1 MPAKVRGAS
10 GGVNWRRLAIRLH
23 LWGGLLTGPFLL
35 VLGLSGAALVFR
47 TEIESL
53 ESATPAVASSGPGAP
68 SLDAVVGIAR
78 TRHPTAEPYALRI
91 PSAPGQPYRVELR
104 AGRQHLEIA
113 VDPSTLQIVG
123 GRAAERSVMV
133 AVRSLHAG
141 LHAGRLGAVVVGL
154 LGLWLVVESLTG
166 LWLCWPSVRR
176 RPRVAGGAPIERV
189 GSRGLHRLVGGASL
203 ALGVVITLTGVVL
216 ALGSVLA
223 PAGASPSPARTVS
236 GLSRL
241 DVIAARAAA
250 SLPGAKITALI
261 ARDSDAVRVE
271 TTAGAVIV
279 DRETGHV
286 ARAPSSET
294 RLGVCDWIARLH
306 YGDFAG
312 WVSRVAYA
320 LVGLGLCLLSIT
332 GYLITAQRTS
342 GPS

>member
-35 VLGLSGAALVFR
+35 VLGLSGVALVFR
-47 TEIESL
+47 AEIESL
-53 ESATPAVASSGPGAP
+53 ESATPAVASFRPGAA

-78 TRHPTAEPYALRI
+78 TRRPTAEPYALRI
-91 PSAPGQPYRVELR
+91 PSAPGRPYRVELR
-104 AGRQHLEIA
+104 AGRQRLEIA

-176 RPRVAGGAPIERV
+176 RPRVIGVVPTEGF

-203 ALGVVITLTGVVL
+203 VLGVVVALSGTVL
-216 ALGSVLA
+216 ALASVLA
-223 PAGASPSPARTVS
+223 PPGAGVSPARTV
-236 GLSRL
+236 GTLSRL
-241 DVIAARAAA
+241 DAIAMRAAA
-250 SLPGAKITALI
+250 MRPGARITAFI
-261 ARDSDAVRVE
+261 AADGGAIRVE

-279 DRETGHV
+279 DRETGRV
-286 ARAPSSET
+286 VREQGDQT
-294 RLGVCDWIARLH
+294 RLTARDWITHLH

-312 WVSRVAYA
+312 WASRIAYA
-320 LVGLGLCLLSIT
+320 LVGLGLPILSIT
-332 GYLITAQRTS
+332 GYVITGRRTA

>member
-176 RPRVAGGAPIERV
+176 RPRVIGVVPTEGF

-203 ALGVVITLTGVVL
+203 VLGVVVALSGTVL
-216 ALGSVLA
+216 ALASVLA
-223 PAGASPSPARTVS
+223 PPGAGVSPARTVRGVGRPPRS
-236 GLSRL
+236 SPR
-241 DVIAARAAA
+241 R
-250 SLPGAKITALI
+250 PG
-261 ARDSDAVRVE
+261 
-271 TTAGAVIV
+271 
-279 DRETGHV
+279 
-286 ARAPSSET
+286 P
-294 RLGVCDWIARLH
+294 
-306 YGDFAG
+306 
-312 WVSRVAYA
+312 
-320 LVGLGLCLLSIT
+320 
-332 GYLITAQRTS
+332 
-342 GPS
+342 

>member
-53 ESATPAVASSGPGAP
+53 ESATPAVASSGPGAA

-91 PSAPGQPYRVELR
+91 PSAPGRPYRVELR

-176 RPRVAGGAPIERV
+176 RPRVAGAVPIERA
-189 GSRGLHRLVGGASL
+189 GSRGLHRLVGGASV
-203 ALGVVITLTGVVL
+203 ALGVVIALTGVVL
-216 ALGSVLA
+216 ALGGVR
-223 PAGASPSPARTVS
+223 ASADASLSSARTVS

-241 DVIAARAAA
+241 DVVAARAAA
-250 SLPGAKITALI
+250 SRPGARITALI
-261 ARDSDAVRVE
+261 AGAGDAVRVE

-279 DRETGHV
+279 DRETGRVDRTDATH
-286 ARAPSSET
+286 AG
-294 RLGVCDWIARLH
+294 LGAWDWITRLH

-312 WVSRVAYA
+312 WASRLAYA
-320 LVGLGLCLLSIT
+320 LVGLGLPILSIT
-332 GYLITAQRTS
+332 GYLITAKRTT

>member
-10 GGVNWRRLAIRLH
+10 GGVNWRRLAVRLH

-35 VLGLSGAALVFR
+35 VLGLSGVALVFR
-47 TEIESL
+47 AEIESL
-53 ESATPAVASSGPGAP
+53 ESATPAVASFRPGPA

-91 PSAPGQPYRVELR
+91 PSAPGRPYRLELR

-141 LHAGRLGAVVVGL
+141 LHAGRLGAAVVGL

-166 LWLCWPSVRR
+166 LWLCRPSVRR
-176 RPRVAGGAPIERV
+176 RPRVTGAVPIERV
-189 GSRGLHRLVGGASL
+189 GSRRLHRLVGGASL
-203 ALGVVITLTGVVL
+203 AFGVVIALTGVVL
-216 ALGSVLA
+216 AFGSVLA
-223 PAGASPSPARTVS
+223 SADASPSPARTVS

-241 DVIAARAAA
+241 DVVAARAAA
-250 SLPGAKITALI
+250 SLPGSRIRALI
-261 ARDSDAVRVE
+261 AGEGDAVRVE

-286 ARAPSSET
+286 ARAQWSET
-294 RLGVCDWIARLH
+294 RLGVWDWIARLH
-306 YGDFAG
+306 SGDFAG

-320 LVGLGLCLLSIT
+320 LVGLGLCILSIT
-332 GYLITAQRTS
+332 GYLITAQHTS